1 MTPLILVLGGW
12 LFETVSTWDNLKSS
26 GGSAWLIY
34 EVDLPPGTPVPE
46 ANAVVAEFRTEK
58 ETRKQSYA
66 GHGVDV
72 ERAGNRV
79 VIKGSF
85 ETYRTAERRVV
96 RLRIGDDATHVFVL
110 KQLPPRPPSG
120 YAKGYS
126 EWHGAEQI
134 EEAGKPPRPPLPNE
148 DWKIRYKMDI

>member
-1 MTPLILVLGGW
+1 MTPLIFVLGGW
-12 LFETVSTWDNLKSS
+12 LFETVSTWDNLRPS

-34 EVDLPPGTPVPE
+34 EVNLPPGMPAP
-46 ANAVVAEFRTEK
+46 ARNAVVTEFRTEK
-58 ETRKQSYA
+58 ETRQQHFP
-66 GHGVDV
+66 GHNVDV

-85 ETYRTAERRVV
+85 ETYRTAQRRVV

-110 KQLPPRPPSG
+110 KALPPRPPTG

-126 EWHGAEQI
+126 EWHGAEQV

-148 DWKIRYKMDI
+148 DLKIRYKMDI